1 MRQKNAL
8 LFLTVVA
15 VSCMSTAAQPPAQK
29 PTFDV
34 ASVKPSTARDNL
46 GRILRPPGG
55 RLTANNVTLKLLIQN
70 AYRVKDFQIIGGPN
84 WIGLDRWNIEAKAE
98 EGTIPVQ
105 TGPSNPDTP
114 DALSIRLQ
122 ALLED
127 RFRLQLH
134 RETRELPT
142 YRLAVAKGGPRMTAV
157 PPPAPRAPGQT
168 PLNGQPLPG
177 GIGVG
182 VNGMVGSAITMAQ
195 FTAALSGLLDRLI
208 VDTTGFNE
216 HFDMRLYFAPES
228 APGNSVGPGGLSA
241 TPGAVAVDPQAPS
254 IFTAIQE
261 QLGLKLESSKGP
273 FTCS

>member
-1 MRQKNAL
+1 
-8 LFLTVVA
+8 
-15 VSCMSTAAQPPAQK
+15 
-29 PTFDV
+29 
-34 ASVKPSTARDNL
+34 
-46 GRILRPPGG
+46 
-55 RLTANNVTLKLLIQN
+55 NVTLKLLIQN
-70 AYRVKDFQIIGGPN
+70 AYRVKNFQIIGGPN

-105 TGPSNPDTP
+105 TGPSDPDTP

-142 YRLAVAKGGPRMTAV
+142 YRLAVAKDGPRITAV

-168 PLNGQPLPG
+168 PLNGRPLPG

-195 FTAALSGLLDRLI
+195 FIAALSGLLDRLI

-216 HFDMRLYFAPES
+216 HF
-228 APGNSVGPGGLSA
+228 
-241 TPGAVAVDPQAPS
+241 
-254 IFTAIQE
+254 
-261 QLGLKLESSKGP
+261 
-273 FTCS
+273 